1 MYVSTVKYDTSHE
14 RKSTCVLGYWELPN
28 HRVLSNSV
36 TDAVPYVGR
45 DTAAVSLPPSLDGT
59 ELKKGRKKKPPLLA
73 DRGCTHS
80 RPNGTN
86 QHRVEEKK
94 TLIRHIC
101 LCSRQANEKLFPEVT
116 CIRTKRLGVILVS
129 LTLFHCCSV
138 TASDGEPYGNPPQF
152 ILSHGQQVWKDR
164 VGWRA
169 LCCACCPAA
178 RPLALAFVL

>member
-45 DTAAVSLPPSLDGT
+45 DTAAVSLPPSLDRT
-59 ELKKGRKKKPPLLA
+59 ELKKGRKKTTPLLA

-129 LTLFHCCSV
+129 LTLFHCCLQSQHRMVSLTEILHSLFSV
-138 TASDGEPYGNPPQF
+138 TVNKFGRTGSAGEH
-152 ILSHGQQVWKDR
+152 SAVRAAQQHDR
-164 VGWRA
+164 
-169 LCCACCPAA
+169 LP
-178 RPLALAFVL
+178 